1 MSSKIRKHDK
11 QIEILETLL
20 QDLDQLKPYEQYD
33 EKIARERQPKE
44 NVFHNKDLTSQIFDF
59 LSEDDIKKN
68 ETEEKKKYRYESLKN
83 MFKHHKPTWL
93 ITRNPNYGSPDDSE
107 FHIRERIL
115 GYYNEYQKLEREL
128 YDFKEENRKKDFLLS
143 ISNYGRVKSKTKRGG
158 VRRKQT
164 KRKYSRKVS
173 NK

>member
-59 LSEDDIKKN
+59 LSEYDIKKD

-83 MFKHHKPTWL
+83 MFKNFP
-93 ITRNPNYGSPDDSE
+93 
-107 FHIRERIL
+107 
-115 GYYNEYQKLEREL
+115 
-128 YDFKEENRKKDFLLS
+128 
-143 ISNYGRVKSKTKRGG
+143 
-158 VRRKQT
+158 
-164 KRKYSRKVS
+164 
-173 NK
+173 